1 METYQASAGALTEA
15 PSRSEIEAV
24 TIRQLVWR
32 FLPILALSYIIA
44 YIDRVNV
51 SFAAL
56 TANQDLQLSATV
68 YGWGAGIFFIGY
80 FLFEYPSNRLMVRLG
95 ARIWITRI
103 MVTWGLVSGAMAFVG
118 GPIAFCVVRFLLGV
132 AEAGL
137 FPGLL
142 LFMTYWFPRRYRARY
157 LSLMLVGMPM
167 SGLIGAP
174 ISSILLT
181 LDGWMGLH
189 GWQWLYLL
197 EALPAVVVGFCM
209 LFCLTDTPE
218 KALWLA
224 PDRKA
229 WLLAELARDPQA
241 AQSHDGGYFAMMA
254 NPRVIFYALIF
265 FNITSAS
272 YGLGLWLPQIIKA
285 TGLSNMQTGFV
296 TAIPYG
302 FGLLAMIGWG
312 YFSDSTGNRAWPTA
326 LSTFLAAAALVVSV
340 LLQAPA
346 WQLVAICVATMG
358 IYGVKGPFLSMTT
371 ESFSGGATA
380 GGIAMVTALGNLSG
394 FLPPYLMGWIKDA
407 TGSFQWGL
415 IMLASLS
422 LIGGVQV
429 LYANRFD
436 RYWAARREHS

>member
-1 METYQASAGALTEA
+1 MGTYQVSASALAEA
-15 PSRSEIEAV
+15 EPRSEIETA

-56 TANQDLQLSATV
+56 TANQDLHLSATV

-80 FLFEYPSNRLMVRLG
+80 FLFEYPSNHIMARVG
-95 ARIWITRI
+95 ARLWITRI
-103 MVTWGLVSGAMAFVG
+103 MVSWGLVSGMMAFVG

-157 LSLMLVGMPM
+157 LSLMLIGMPM

-174 ISSILLT
+174 ISSMLLT
-181 LDGWMGLH
+181 LDGYLGLR
-189 GWQWLYLL
+189 GWQWLYIL
-197 EALPAVVVGFCM
+197 EALPAIIVGVCM

-218 KALWLA
+218 KAAWLA
-224 PDRKA
+224 PERKA
-229 WLLAELARDPQA
+229 WLLAELARDPRA

-302 FGLLAMIGWG
+302 FGVLAMIVWG
-312 YFSDSTGNRAWPTA
+312 AVSDATGARAWPTA
-326 LSTFLAAAALVVSV
+326 ASTFLAAAALIASIWV
-340 LLQAPA
+340 QAPL
-346 WQLVAICVATMG
+346 WQLVAICIATIG

-371 ESFSGGATA
+371 ETFSGGATA

-394 FLPPYLMGWIKDA
+394 FLPPYAVGWIKDT
-407 TGSFQWGL
+407 TGGFQWGL
-415 IMLASLS
+415 VMLAALS
-422 LIGGVQV
+422 FIGGVQV
-429 LYANRFD
+429 LYAPRFD
-436 RYWAARREHS
+436 RYWAARQGNA

>member
-1 METYQASAGALTEA
+1 MGPHQATAGVLADAASPTDIETA
-15 PSRSEIEAV
+15 
-24 TIRQLVWR
+24 TIRQLVLR
-32 FLPILALSYIIA
+32 FIPILGLSYIIA

-56 TANQDLQLSATV
+56 TANHDLHLSATV

-80 FLFEYPSNRLMVRLG
+80 FLFEYPSNQILVRVG
-95 ARIWITRI
+95 ARLWLTRI
-103 MVTWGLVSGAMAFVG
+103 KVTWGLVSGAMALVG
-118 GPIAFCVVRFLLGV
+118 GPISFCVLRFLLGV

-157 LSLMLVGMPM
+157 ISLMLVGMAVA
-167 SGLIGAP
+167 GLIGAP
-174 ISSILLT
+174 ISSVLLT
-181 LDGWMGLH
+181 LNGFLGLR

-197 EALPAVVVGFCM
+197 EAAPAVIVGFCL

-218 KALWLA
+218 KATWLA
-224 PDRKA
+224 PERRA
-229 WLLAELARDPQA
+229 WLLAELAREPQA
-241 AQSHDGGYFAMMA
+241 SHSSDGGYFAMMR

-285 TGLSNMQTGFV
+285 TGLSNMQTGLV
-296 TAIPYG
+296 TAIPYA
-302 FGLLAMIGWG
+302 FGVASMIIWG
-312 YFSDSTGNRAWPTA
+312 RFSDRTGDRAWPTA
-326 LSTFLAAAALVVSV
+326 VSTFLAAAALIASV
-340 LLQAPA
+340 LVHAPI
-346 WQLVAICVATMG
+346 WQLVAICVAAVG

-394 FLPPYLMGWIKDA
+394 FLPPYLMGWMKDA
-407 TGSFQWGL
+407 TGTFVWSL
-415 IMLASLS
+415 VMLAVLS
-422 LIGGVQV
+422 FLGGVQV
-429 LYANRFD
+429 LYAARFD
-436 RYWAARREHS
+436 RRWAARQVTA

>member
-1 METYQASAGALTEA
+1 MGTQQATAGALAAVDART
-15 PSRSEIEAV
+15 EIEAA
-24 TIRQLVWR
+24 TIRQLVLR
-32 FLPILALSYIIA
+32 FIPILALTYIIS

-56 TANQDLQLSATV
+56 TANHDLHLSATV

-80 FLFEYPSNRLMVRLG
+80 FLFEYPSNRILMRVG
-95 ARIWITRI
+95 ARIWLTRI
-103 MVTWGLVSGAMAFVG
+103 MVTWGLVSAAMALVG
-118 GPIAFCVVRFLLGV
+118 GPISFCVVRFLLGV

-157 LSLMLVGMPM
+157 ISLMLIGMPV

-174 ISSILLT
+174 LSSVLLT
-181 LDGWMGLH
+181 LDGVLGLH

-197 EALPAVVVGFCM
+197 EAAPAVIVGICL
-209 LFCLTDTPE
+209 LFCLTDKPE
-218 KALWLA
+218 DATWLA
-224 PDRKA
+224 PERRE
-229 WLLAELARDPQA
+229 WLLAELAREPQA
-241 AQSHDGGYFAMMA
+241 PHSHDTGFFAMMC
-254 NPRVIFYALIF
+254 NPRVVFYALIF

-285 TGLSNMQTGFV
+285 TGLTNMQTGFV

-302 FGLLAMIGWG
+302 FGLLAMVVWG
-312 YFSDSTGNRAWPTA
+312 RFSDRSGNRIWPTA
-326 LSTFLAAAALVVSV
+326 VSTFLAAAALVVSV
-340 LLQAPA
+340 LLHAPML
-346 WQLVAICVATMG
+346 QLAAICVATMG
-358 IYGVKGPFLSMTT
+358 IYGVKGPFLSLTT

-407 TGSFQWGL
+407 TGHFEWGL
-415 IMLASLS
+415 IMLAGLS
-422 LIGGVQV
+422 FIGGVQV
-429 LYANRFD
+429 LCTGRFE
-436 RYWAARREHS
+436 RAWAARRVPG

>member
-1 METYQASAGALTEA
+1 MGSYQASATALAEA
-15 PSRSEIEAV
+15 PARTEIEVV

-56 TANQDLQLSATV
+56 TANQDLHLSATV

-80 FLFEYPSNRLMVRLG
+80 FLFEYPSNRVMVRVG
-95 ARIWITRI
+95 ARLWITRI
-103 MVTWGLVSGAMAFVG
+103 MVSWGLISGAMAFVG

-157 LSLMLVGMPM
+157 LGLMLVGMPM

-181 LDGWMGLH
+181 LDGYLGLH

-197 EALPAVVVGFCM
+197 EALPAVLVGFCM

-218 KALWLA
+218 KADWLA

-302 FGLLAMIGWG
+302 FGLVAMIGWG

-326 LSTFLAAAALVVSV
+326 LSTFLAAAALIVSV

-422 LIGGVQV
+422 LLGGVQV
-429 LYANRFD
+429 LYAPRFD
-436 RYWAARREHS
+436 RYWAARREHA

>member
-1 METYQASAGALTEA
+1 MGTYQASAAALAEA
-15 PSRSEIEAV
+15 PSRTEIETA

-32 FLPILALSYIIA
+32 FLPILGLSYVIA

-80 FLFEYPSNRLMVRLG
+80 FLFEYPSNHIMARVG
-95 ARIWITRI
+95 ARLWITRI
-103 MVTWGLVSGAMAFVG
+103 MVSWGLVSGAMAFVG
-118 GPIAFCVVRFLLGV
+118 GPISFCVVRFLLGV

-157 LSLMLVGMPM
+157 IGLMLVGMTM
-167 SGLIGAP
+167 AGLIGAP

-181 LDGWMGLH
+181 LDGRLGLH
-189 GWQWLYLL
+189 GWQWLYLI
-197 EALPAVVVGFCM
+197 EALPAVVVGVCM

-218 KALWLA
+218 KADWLA

-229 WLLAELARDPQA
+229 WLLAELAREPQA
-241 AQSHDGGYFAMMA
+241 PQSHDGGYFAMMA

-312 YFSDSTGNRAWPTA
+312 YFSDNTGSRAWPTA
-326 LSTFLAAAALVVSV
+326 LSTFLAAAALTVSV
-340 LLQAPA
+340 LLRAPA

-371 ESFSGGATA
+371 ESFSGGAAA
-380 GGIAMVTALGNLSG
+380 GGIAMVSALGNLSG

-422 LIGGVQV
+422 FLGGVQV
-429 LYANRFD
+429 LFAPRFD
-436 RYWAARREHS
+436 RFCAARQVSA